1 MIELYLAWKP
11 KFVSWIILSPTLE
24 PIKGVYAWSTSK
36 AKSSQDACLPGVRS
50 SHFKQ
55 IPKDHNQGS
64 SLPSASPS
72 HFKQI
77 TKDHNQSSSPPSLKH
92 PQWTKKKHFAQLC
105 LTPHLVCNIK
115 VKVKVCLFI
124 PCFYISL
131 NSKNLC
137 SIWCTLFMY
146 IYIYIYIFFFKSK
159 KKFQDFQIFTNK
171 RVSFSKWYMRI
182 PWTKHFLNLDV

>member
-146 IYIYIYIFFFKSK
+146 ILKKIQKIKNQDSQIFQK
-159 KKFQDFQIFTNK
+159 KKK
-171 RVSFSKWYMRI
+171 EK
-182 PWTKHFLNLDV
+182 KKCLD